1 METPRKRLLETR
13 IPVRWGDMDALGHV
27 NNAMYFRYMEQARIE
42 WIEQLGFA
50 VGNMH
55 AESPVIINAACTFL
69 IPITY
74 PATVNVA
81 MWAGPPSRSSFMTW
95 YELRVDGD
103 ERLFAEGSA
112 KIVWMNTATGRST
125 PIPEAL
131 RQWLTEETQEC

>member
-42 WIEQLGFA
+42 WIEQMGFVA
-50 VGNMH
+50 SNMH

-69 IPITY
+69 IPVTY
-74 PATVNVA
+74 PATVSVE

-103 ERLFAEGSA
+103 ERLYAEGSA

-125 PIPEAL
+125 PIPDAL
-131 RQWLTEETQEC
+131 RLWLTET

>member
-1 METPRKRLLETR
+1 
-13 IPVRWGDMDALGHV
+13 MDALGHV

-42 WIEQLGFA
+42 WIERMGFVA
-50 VGNMH
+50 SNMH

-74 PATVNVA
+74 PATVDVD

-125 PIPEAL
+125 PIPDAL